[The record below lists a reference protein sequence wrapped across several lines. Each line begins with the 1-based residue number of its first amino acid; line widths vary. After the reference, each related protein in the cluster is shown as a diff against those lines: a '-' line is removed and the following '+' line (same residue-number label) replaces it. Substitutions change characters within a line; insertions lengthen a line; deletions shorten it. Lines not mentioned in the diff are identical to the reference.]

1 MHVWFGCVRFSLS
14 NSFNDWQG
22 RTSLKWPSIVMLSVT
37 LNQSLAVLTHKTV
50 DKFIVLFSFTQPPC
64 PAGGCSPGLLGDGA
78 GGVDMVCGSNC
89 RQYTRSITASRVALS
104 DGAGG
109 VDMVCG
115 SNCQQ
120 YTRSITASR
129 VAWRLTRAAFT
140 SLSTSS
146 RTDLYRL
153 SPSQWDISFIS
164 LSLTLM
170 LLWVNVQSSTC
181 VLVGRCVAVLTCWKE
196 NEQKLKR
203 VSRNAVVN
211 FKNFILKP
219 VWHHRIKVL
228 QMSKMTSLKSVH
240 EN

>member
-1 MHVWFGCVRFSLS
+1 MHVWFRCVRFSLS
-14 NSFNDWQG
+14 NSFSDWQG
-22 RTSLKWPSIVMLSVT
+22 RMSLKWPSIVMLSVT
-37 LNQSLAVLTHKTV
+37 LNQLLAVLTHKTV

-78 GGVDMVCGSNC
+78 GGVD
-89 RQYTRSITASRVALS
+89 I
-104 DGAGG
+104 
-109 VDMVCG
+109 VCG

-140 SLSTSS
+140 SLWTSS

-203 VSRNAVVN
+203 VSRNAVFN
-211 FKNFILKP
+211 LKNFILKP
-219 VWHHRIKVL
+219 VWHHRMKVL
-228 QMSKMTSLKSVH
+228 QMSKMTSMRSVH